1 LSWTTKPRMLLPG
14 LLLAAVSCGND
25 ERPPLVP
32 PSPTGTAAS
41 SAPPLA
47 PPAAWSAAPAVAVS
61 SSPPPV
67 PGAATVLRIADLLA
81 QPVAPGIYLVD
92 AYVVAHGGHC
102 PPCPRRVV
110 CSPCPPT
117 MWSLADGVDAG
128 APEMWLSQ
136 QPPPVSAGARYRLR
150 VEAIVASNPKSSF
163 RIVAVITRL
172 ANPARGMTWDDG
184 CDTCLS
190 HGIEWGPIGG
200 HGPATSYA
208 VEPCKGL
215 IVKTV
220 GIPRSRECTAHL
232 ACGPTLSAESLKG
245 ILIYSDLKAA
255 FARAPAVFG
264 RDMGGTDQPM
274 LRIALDGKE
283 ILIGPACEGALG
295 CVSPP
300 AGVAELAKELTR
312 APVWTD
318 DPDCGVP

>member
-1 LSWTTKPRMLLPG
+1 MLLAG
-14 LLLAAVSCGND
+14 LLLAAVSCGKD

-32 PSPTGTAAS
+32 PPPTWTVPS
-41 SAPPLA
+41 NAPRLV
-47 PPAAWSAAPAVAVS
+47 PPAASPAAPAVVAS
-61 SSPPPV
+61 SSPSPV
-67 PGAATVLRIADLLA
+67 PGAAIVLRIADLLA

-92 AYVVAHGGHC
+92 AYVVAQGGHC
-102 PPCPRRVV
+102 PPCPPRVV

-117 MWSLADGVDAG
+117 MWSLADRVGAD
-128 APEMWLSQ
+128 APEMQLSQ

-150 VEAIVASNPKSSF
+150 VEATESSNPKNGF

-172 ANPARGMTWDDG
+172 ADPARGMTWDDG

-190 HGIEWGPIGG
+190 HRIEWGPIGG
-200 HGPATSYA
+200 HGPVTSYA
-208 VEPCKGL
+208 VEPCRGL
-215 IVKTV
+215 TAKTV
-220 GIPRSRECTAHL
+220 GVARPRWCTAHL

-245 ILIYSDLKAA
+245 ILIYSDLTAA

-264 RDMGGTDQPM
+264 RDTRETDQPM

-283 ILIGPACEGALG
+283 ILVGPACDGAAG

-312 APVWTD
+312 TPVWTD